1 MIQDLGIVEELQR
14 PIIDESDDDV
24 AEEGDVMAPLHR
36 AYASSHNLKRT
47 ENDAQLATSKL
58 SQWQNSLP
66 ADRFYSAS
74 SNGIILT

>member
-1 MIQDLGIVEELQR
+1 MNQDLGIVEELQR

-47 ENDAQLATSKL
+47 ENDA
-58 SQWQNSLP
+58 
-66 ADRFYSAS
+66 
-74 SNGIILT
+74 